1 MQQFIWSCCLCWI
14 S

>member
-1 MQQFIWSCCLCWI
+1 MEQFIWSCCLCRN